1 MLKKMRKRMSKRVN
15 RARGQRLSRRM
26 SVEPLETRRLLAADL
41 QGWWVDAPAEASWAE
56 DVTLE
61 LAQVRNMGNSP
72 SGAFVVEFYLSKD
85 QHGSGDDVRL
95 ARADGWGASYDHAS
109 IPAYAKGQKF
119 YPKLKLPTSPPAGL
133 SGENFYIVMKTD
145 ATDKVF
151 ESLEHNNFGDL
162 PLTYDNDKIRITG
175 GSSQNVDLQGWWVDA
190 PNQAK
195 WGEQIVLNR
204 AQVRNVGSSQSGA
217 FDVEFYLSK
226 DRHGSSDDVLLSR
239 ADGSGTRYQ
248 QSSISGHG
256 MGATFYPK
264 LKLPDNPPSGF
275 SGENFYIV
283 MKTDATDKVLET
295 IETNNFGDL
304 PLTYDNDKIRITGGS
319 SGQVDL
325 SGWWTT
331 VTDNA
336 KWGETITVQR
346 AQVRNTG
353 NDASGA
359 FQLQW
364 YLSRD
369 HYGSS
374 DDIPLSL
381 AGGGTSYV
389 HGNVA
394 AHGYGPLF
402 NTTLVLPDSA
412 PAGWNG
418 EKFYVVMKTD
428 ATAQVKETNELNNF
442 GQVGQTYDYD
452 PITIKAATGGYH
464 KPISTFPA
472 TGGYIGFGY
481 WTGTSY
487 HNGADYAAPFGLTVS
502 AVADGEVVISGDYN
516 GFGSLNPST
525 KGGVIVVK
533 HTDKFGNPFYAVY
546 GHVNRYVG
554 VGAKVTKGQTIG
566 NITAFYNNGSLLP
579 HLHLGIYTGSTFP
592 NSGWGYSSSLTGWH
606 APKTF
611 LDNNL

>member
-1 MLKKMRKRMSKRVN
+1 L
-15 RARGQRLSRRM
+15 
-26 SVEPLETRRLLAADL
+26 
-41 QGWWVDAPAEASWAE
+41 PA
-56 DVTLE
+56 
-61 LAQVRNMGNSP
+61 
-72 SGAFVVEFYLSKD
+72 
-85 QHGSGDDVRL
+85 
-95 ARADGWGASYDHAS
+95 
-109 IPAYAKGQKF
+109 
-119 YPKLKLPTSPPAGL
+119 SPPAGF

-151 ESLEHNNFGDL
+151 ESLENNNFGDL

-175 GSSQNVDLQGWWVDA
+175 GISLNVDLQGWWLDA
-190 PNQAK
+190 PTQAK

-204 AQVRNVGSSQSGA
+204 AQVRNVGNSPSGA

-226 DRHGSSDDVLLSR
+226 DSHGSSDDVLLAR

-248 QSSISGHG
+248 QASIPGHG
-256 MGATFYPK
+256 MSAMFYPT

-275 SGENFYIV
+275 SGERFYIV

-304 PLTYDNDKIRITGGS
+304 WLTYDNDKIRITGAGS
-319 SGQVDL
+319 AQVDL

-336 KWGETITVQR
+336 KWGDTITVQR
-346 AQVRNTG
+346 AQVRNSG
-353 NDASGA
+353 KDASGA

-381 AGGGTSYV
+381 AGGGTSYA
-389 HGNVA
+389 HGSVP

-428 ATAQVKETNELNNF
+428 AAAQVNETNELNNF
-442 GQVGQTYDYD
+442 GQVGWTYDYD
-452 PITIKAATGGYH
+452 PITIKSASSAYY
-464 KPISTFPA
+464 KPIPSFPA

-481 WTGTSY
+481 WTGSSY
-487 HNGADYAAPFGLTVS
+487 HNGADYAASVGTAVS
-502 AVADGEVVISGDYN
+502 AVADGEVVISGQYN

-533 HTDKFGNPFYAVY
+533 HTDNFGSPFYAVY

-566 NITAFYNNGSLLP
+566 TISSFYNGGSFLP

-606 APKTF
+606 EPKAF
-611 LDNNL
+611 LENNL